1 VGNLVDKA
9 RILVVGGGI
18 GGLTAAIALRQR
30 GFQVDL
36 IERQP
41 EFAVYGVGI
50 IQQAN
55 VIRAVAA
62 LGILDDYI
70 DAGFGF
76 DHVSVFAPNGI
87 RVARLTTPRLLEGYP
102 SNVGIS
108 RRALHKVLV
117 DTARA
122 AGAHIQLGTTAVR
135 LEDTGTAVR
144 ATLSSGASAAYDLV
158 IGADGLNSSTRDM
171 IFPDAAAPE
180 FTGQGVWR
188 YNFKRTADVDGIH
201 SYHGQIGVGL
211 CPLAD
216 DLMYMFATTPEPGNP
231 EYPRLGIAKTMRD
244 KLTDCP
250 AAIQQFA
257 AAITE
262 DEGVVYRPLEW
273 LFLTGAWHRGRIV
286 LLGDAVHSTTPHLG
300 QGAGLAI
307 EDSLVLADELSKAAT
322 PEQAFQAYR
331 ERRHERCRYI
341 VEKSKS
347 LCYSQ
352 LGKGPHVDQAEATQE
367 MFGVIAHP
375 I

>member
-1 VGNLVDKA
+1 MTSAK
-9 RILVVGGGI
+9 ILVIGGGI
-18 GGLTAAIALRQR
+18 GGLTAAIALCRR
-30 GFQVDL
+30 GFTVHL
-36 IERQP
+36 IERHP
-41 EFAVYGVGI
+41 AFTVYGVGI

-55 VIRAVAA
+55 VIRAVAT
-62 LGILDDYI
+62 LGILDAYI

-76 DHVSVFAPNGI
+76 DHVSVFAPNGA
-87 RVARLTTPRLLEGYP
+87 RVARLTTPRLLEEYP

-108 RRALHKVLV
+108 RRALHQVLV

-122 AGAHIQLGTTAVR
+122 AGTVIHLGATADR
-135 LEDTGTAVR
+135 LEDTGTAVK
-144 ATLSSGASAAYDLV
+144 ASFSSGTSETYDLV
-158 IGADGLNSSTRDM
+158 IGADGLHSSTREM
-171 IFPDAAAPE
+171 IFPDAAPPE

-188 YNFKRTADVDGIH
+188 YNLKRVAEVDGIH
-201 SYHGQIGVGL
+201 AYHGKIGVGL
-211 CPLAD
+211 CPLAQD
-216 DLMYMFATTPEPGNP
+216 VMYMFATTPEPENT
-231 EYPRLGIAKTMRD
+231 EYPRVGLAKIMRD

-250 AAIQQFA
+250 PAILKFA

-262 DEGVVYRPLEW
+262 DEAVVYRPLEW

-286 LLGDAVHSTTPHLG
+286 LLGDAVHATTPHLG

-307 EDSLVLADELSKAAT
+307 EDSLVLADELSKAAS

-331 ERRHERCRYI
+331 DRRYERCRYI

-347 LCYSQ
+347 ICYSQ
-352 LGKGPHVDQAEATQE
+352 LGKGPYVDQAEATQE

>member
-1 VGNLVDKA
+1 
-9 RILVVGGGI
+9 
-18 GGLTAAIALRQR
+18 
-30 GFQVDL
+30 
-36 IERQP
+36 
-41 EFAVYGVGI
+41 
-50 IQQAN
+50 
-55 VIRAVAA
+55 
-62 LGILDDYI
+62 
-70 DAGFGF
+70 
-76 DHVSVFAPNGI
+76 
-87 RVARLTTPRLLEGYP
+87 
-102 SNVGIS
+102 
-108 RRALHKVLV
+108 
-117 DTARA
+117 
-122 AGAHIQLGTTAVR
+122 
-135 LEDTGTAVR
+135 
-144 ATLSSGASAAYDLV
+144 
-158 IGADGLNSSTRDM
+158 M

-244 KLTDCP
+244 KLTSCP

-273 LFLTGAWHRGRIV
+273 LFLIGAWHRGRIV

-331 ERRHERCRYI
+331 DRRYERCRYI

-352 LGKGPHVDQAEATQE
+352 LGKGPYVDQAEATQE
-367 MFGVIAHP
+367 MFGVISHP
-375 I
+375 L